1 MFLIIYCLTDHY
13 EQKRE
18 KEKNNSKDKNTGKIW
33 DKAEHAM
40 NRKEKDENP
49 KEKVVCNTCG
59 NDTFRVYITIIIDDA
74 RLYCT
79 KCGKGPE
86 E

>member
-1 MFLIIYCLTDHY
+1 MSVGLSH
-13 EQKRE
+13 
-18 KEKNNSKDKNTGKIW
+18 
-33 DKAEHAM
+33 
-40 NRKEKDENP
+40 KEKDENP
-49 KEKVVCNTCG
+49 EEKMICKTCG

-79 KCGKGPE
+79 KCGKDPE